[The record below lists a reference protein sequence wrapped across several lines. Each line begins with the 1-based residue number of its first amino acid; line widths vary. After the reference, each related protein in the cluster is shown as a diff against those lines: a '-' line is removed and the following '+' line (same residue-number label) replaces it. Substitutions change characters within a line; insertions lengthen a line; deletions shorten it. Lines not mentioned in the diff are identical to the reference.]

1 MAISSLRPEEKTFRR
16 ARATLHGSPPPCS
29 SGRYFR
35 SDGARPGSP
44 IVEKPPA
51 MMLKME
57 NVRILKRGTPAES
70 HLFAEKAIGVG
81 APDCRK
87 STDSS
92 AEFYAGG
99 GYATSPDPSCLPR
112 PAFLLKEKGAA
123 TSFSFFS
130 PGMFERFVLAHQ
142 VRPHQHVSS
151 RS

>member
-1 MAISSLRPEEKTFRR
+1 MRHIGWLLPNISHSKPSISPSSSLLCTYNQRIRIVYVTCKR
-16 ARATLHGSPPPCS
+16 AQS
-29 SGRYFR
+29 S
-35 SDGARPGSP
+35 
-44 IVEKPPA
+44 
-51 MMLKME
+51 MLKME
-57 NVRILKRGTPAES
+57 NVRILKRGTPTES
-70 HLFAEKAIGVG
+70 HLFAEKPIGVG

-142 VRPHQHVSS
+142 VRG
-151 RS
+151 